1 MHMQGWTQT
10 LSSPSPHHRG
20 AAGGMVTSRA
30 HQKSRT
36 SQVALW
42 APAAVGSSFA
52 SCSRVC
58 DAHTSCRE
66 FAMLEENLCSATS
79 RACMS
84 KVGLAIATVNPAC
97 HSRPTPRVA
106 TIRQPCS
113 TNKRPFVC
121 LTLSSNSRGYSHCQ
135 GGVPT
140 PAPPNVAGGRRVDNM
155 SSAGNMYMLH
165 HGQRIRATTS
175 PSLSFQGLLFPQ
187 KSSTA
192 SVNKAAAKPP

>member
-1 MHMQGWTQT
+1 MQGWTQT

-30 HQKSRT
+30 RQKSRT

-42 APAAVGSSFA
+42 APADVGSSFA
-52 SCSRVC
+52 SCSR
-58 DAHTSCRE
+58 
-66 FAMLEENLCSATS
+66 EENLCSATS

-84 KVGLAIATVNPAC
+84 KVGLAITTVNPAC